1 MANKGMKAMTKWML
15 LFSPLPKDH
24 PDYEMQEGYREMV
37 IGAAMGAGFL
47 GLIVG
52 AIIAKVF

>member
-1 MANKGMKAMTKWML
+1 MVSKGGQAFTKWMM
-15 LFSPLPKDH
+15 LFSPLPRDH
-24 PDYEMQEGYREMV
+24 PDYEVQEGYREMV
-37 IGAAMGAGFL
+37 IGAALGAGFV